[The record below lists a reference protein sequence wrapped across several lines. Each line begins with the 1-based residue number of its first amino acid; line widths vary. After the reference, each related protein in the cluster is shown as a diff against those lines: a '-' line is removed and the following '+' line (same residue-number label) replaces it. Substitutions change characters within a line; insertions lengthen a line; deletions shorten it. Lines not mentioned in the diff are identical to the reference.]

1 MNGFIWVWGLEWRRW
16 LQGMVPMEDKG
27 DYPKPLFVQFRF
39 NTKAI
44 ALSNMVAT
52 SHTWLFKL
60 KLIKI
65 K

>member
-1 MNGFIWVWGLEWRRW
+1 
-16 LQGMVPMEDKG
+16 MVPMEDKG
-27 DYPKPLFVQFRF
+27 NYLKPLFVQFRF